1 MQNINLMLI
10 FELTAIVVICLLK
23 LFELRWR
30 KVNKL
35 TNIFKRAL
43 NNLTFFNLSNTV
55 LSISLINWRNVS
67 IVEIG
72 FMSFQVILTIIQVFM
87 ICIY

>member
-1 MQNINLMLI
+1 MLI
-10 FELTAIVVICLLK
+10 FELAAILGICLLK
-23 LFELRWR
+23 LFELRWK
-30 KVNKL
+30 KVNKY

-55 LSISLINWRNVS
+55 LSISVINWKNVS

-72 FMSFQVILTIIQVFM
+72 FMSFQVILTIIQLFM
-87 ICIY
+87 ICRF